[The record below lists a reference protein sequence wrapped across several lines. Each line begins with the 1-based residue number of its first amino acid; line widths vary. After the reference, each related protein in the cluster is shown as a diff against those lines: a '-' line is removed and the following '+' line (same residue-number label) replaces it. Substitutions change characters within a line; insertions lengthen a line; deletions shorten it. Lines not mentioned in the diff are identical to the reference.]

1 MGKLYHKE
9 KDLLDKNDPHDVWEP
24 RTGMFAKST
33 LMKQRFLE
41 ELVKTERAI
50 IEEQQLMNV
59 EAVAKSLACN
69 CTVLFLSAD

>member
-41 ELVKTERAI
+41 ELVKTE
-50 IEEQQLMNV
+50 EL
-59 EAVAKSLACN
+59 L
-69 CTVLFLSAD
+69 